1 MTPSEWLRRVAAVEA
16 TPLRSKRIPLN
27 ILVVNDPDAG
37 LEEYRLP
44 DDVVEKL
51 RTIEGFGRSRSLRRG
66 GERPSMGGEADGSR
80 AWAAYVAWTP
90 AGNISIHRAGDVKD
104 RSVAWLSGH
113 VRRVVGGH
121 SALPAVSSP
130 SFENSSSRYDRR
142 ST

>member
-51 RTIEGFGRSRSLRRG
+51 RTIKIGRSDSSDEVESGRQW
-66 GERPSMGGEADGSR
+66 GGEADGSR

-90 AGNISIHRAGDVKD
+90 GNISIHRAGDVKD

-121 SALPAVSSP
+121 SALP
-130 SFENSSSRYDRR
+130 RCRR
-142 ST
+142 PARKLLLQI

>member
-51 RTIEGFGRSRSLRRG
+51 RTIEIGRSIPQTRWRAAVNGWRG
-66 GERPSMGGEADGSR
+66 
-80 AWAAYVAWTP
+80 
-90 AGNISIHRAGDVKD
+90 
-104 RSVAWLSGH
+104 
-113 VRRVVGGH
+113 
-121 SALPAVSSP
+121 
-130 SFENSSSRYDRR
+130 
-142 ST
+142 